1 MNRLTV
7 NFIGVLAATIAALS
21 FQQSSRAQ
29 TPNQSDQSVTIFQY
43 RQVPADKVA
52 EFVYRETTY
61 WSKVAEKAVDAKKMT
76 LWVLLE
82 QVGGHDLPNSPNF
95 LFVNTVPN
103 VDALEDIF
111 NAAVVFPNV
120 PMESI
125 STDGMST
132 TTSQFFLHDGGN
144 IVEAAG
150 TVRERDFKYLTI
162 SYHNSSDAAQFIALE
177 RQVLGAV
184 HQDGDGPE
192 ADQAAWLDRRVRAR
206 ASGRRHQ
213 VQHGVCRLLP
223 EPSGRADAL
232 AARRRLSDRGPREA
246 GQASTEPHEHVDLS
260 DRARRRREIE
270 K

>member
-1 MNRLTV
+1 MNRPTAK
-7 NFIGVLAATIAALS
+7 IISVLVVAIAAFS

-29 TPNQSDQSVTIFQY
+29 AADQSVTIFQY

-82 QVGGHDLPNSPNF
+82 QIGGYDLPNSPNF
-95 LFVNTVPN
+95 LFVNTVRD
-103 VDALEDIF
+103 VDALGDIF
-111 NAAVVFPNV
+111 NAAAVFPNV

-162 SYHNSSDAAQFIALE
+162 SYHNSSNAAEFIALE
-177 RQVLGAV
+177 RQVWAPFIKTAMDTKQTRQRGWSDASVLAPLGEHIKFNSV
-184 HQDGDGPE
+184 SYDFFPSL
-192 ADQAAWLDRRVRAR
+192 QAALMHWQPGVVFPAEGLAKLDKL
-206 ASGRRHQ
+206 
-213 VQHGVCRLLP
+213 RLNRTGT
-223 EPSGRADAL
+223 SIYRIVHVV
-232 AARRRLSDRGPREA
+232 AA
-246 GQASTEPHEHVDLS
+246 
-260 DRARRRREIE
+260 

>member
-7 NFIGVLAATIAALS
+7 NVIGVLAVTVAALS
-21 FQQSSRAQ
+21 FPQSSRAQ

-61 WSKVAEKAVDAKKMT
+61 WSKVAEKAVDAGKMT

-82 QVGGHDLPNSPNF
+82 QVGGYDLPNSPNF

-111 NAAVVFPNV
+111 NAAAVFPNV
-120 PMESI
+120 PLASI

-150 TVRERDFKYLTI
+150 TVRERDFRVPDHQLPQLVGRRRSSSPSKGRYWAPFIKTAMDQKQTKQRGWTDASVLAPLGEDI
-162 SYHNSSDAAQFIALE
+162 KFNSVS
-177 RQVLGAV
+177 
-184 HQDGDGPE
+184 
-192 ADQAAWLDRRVRAR
+192 ADFFPSLQAALMHWQPGVVFPTEGLAKLDKL
-206 ASGRRHQ
+206 
-213 VQHGVCRLLP
+213 RLNRT
-223 EPSGRADAL
+223 STSIYRIVHVV
-232 AARRRLSDRGPREA
+232 AA
-246 GQASTEPHEHVDLS
+246 
-260 DRARRRREIE
+260 

>member
-7 NFIGVLAATIAALS
+7 NVIGVTAATVAAFS

-43 RQVPADKVA
+43 RQVPADKVP

-61 WSKVAEKAVDAKKMT
+61 WSKVAQKAVDAGKMT

-111 NAAVVFPNV
+111 NAAAVFPNV
-120 PMESI
+120 PLASI
-125 STDGMST
+125 STDGIST
-132 TTSQFFLHDGGN
+132 TTSQFFLHDGGS

-177 RQVLGAV
+177 RRYWAPFIKTAMDQKQTKQRGWTDASVLAPL
-184 HQDGDGPE
+184 GDDIKFNTVS
-192 ADQAAWLDRRVRAR
+192 ADFFPSLQAALMHWQPGVVFPTEGLAKLDKL
-206 ASGRRHQ
+206 
-213 VQHGVCRLLP
+213 RLNRT
-223 EPSGRADAL
+223 STSIYRIVHVV
-232 AARRRLSDRGPREA
+232 AA
-246 GQASTEPHEHVDLS
+246 
-260 DRARRRREIE
+260 